1 MTPAATE
8 VKEELSS
15 SDEEVPVTPVVTH
28 QKAKRTANKKCSRTP
43 STHLSRARKVG
54 KHGLYF
60 SSDCGTRRAC
70 AVMVRTIRTLCFE
83 CFYKS
88 LKYRLSSVEQ
98 PLMCL
103 SR

>member
-15 SDEEVPVTPVVTH
+15 SDEEVPVTPVVTR

-60 SSDCGTRRAC
+60 SSDCGTC
-70 AVMVRTIRTLCFE
+70 SNGE
-83 CFYKS
+83 ND
-88 LKYRLSSVEQ
+88 
-98 PLMCL
+98 
-103 SR
+103 